1 MDFRISCAL
10 LSAACLIALPLS
22 ANAQTSARGG
32 VPDLKV
38 EANCKATQEIDKSL
52 TEPQSYE
59 ACMRDEQTAQQQ
71 LGPIWTTTP
80 EAIRSQCTIEA
91 SAGGIDSYVDLLAC
105 IQMNG
110 FGQPSAPASPLRGAS
125 KNRNK
130 KQSG

>member
-10 LSAACLIALPLS
+10 LSAACFIALPMS
-22 ANAQTSARGG
+22 ANAQSTRG

-71 LGPIWTTTP
+71 LGPIWPTTP
-80 EAIRSQCTIEA
+80 EAVRSQCTTEA
-91 SAGGIDSYVDLLAC
+91 SSGGIDSYVDLLAC

-110 FGQPSAPASPLRGAS
+110 FGQPSAPAPPLRGAS
-125 KNRNK
+125 KSRNK
-130 KQSG
+130 KQG

>member
-10 LSAACLIALPLS
+10 LSAACFIALPIS

-71 LGPIWTTTP
+71 LGPIWPTTP
-80 EAIRSQCTIEA
+80 EAVRSQCTIEA
-91 SAGGIDSYVDLLAC
+91 SSGGIDSYVDLLAC

-110 FGQPSAPASPLRGAS
+110 FGQPSAPAPTLRGAS

>member
-1 MDFRISCAL
+1 MDFRVSCAL
-10 LSAACLIALPLS
+10 LFAACFIAQPIS
-22 ANAQTSARGG
+22 ASAQTSTRG

-59 ACMRDEQTAQQQ
+59 ACMGDEQTAQQQ
-71 LGPIWTTTP
+71 LGPIWPTTP
-80 EAIRSQCTIEA
+80 ETIRTQCTAEA
-91 SAGGIDSYVDLLAC
+91 SAAGIESYVDLLAC

-110 FGQPSAPASPLRGAS
+110 FGQPSAPASALRGAS